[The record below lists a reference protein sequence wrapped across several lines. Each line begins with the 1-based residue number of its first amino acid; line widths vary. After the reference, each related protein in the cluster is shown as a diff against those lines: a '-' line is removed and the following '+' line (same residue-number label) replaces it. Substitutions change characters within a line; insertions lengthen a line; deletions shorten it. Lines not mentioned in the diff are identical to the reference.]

1 LEGAKFFVRNGE
13 SLQKVLILSQK
24 RNLFW

>member
-1 LEGAKFFVRNGE
+1 LEGSRFFVRNGE

>member
-1 LEGAKFFVRNGE
+1 LEGAKFIVRNGE